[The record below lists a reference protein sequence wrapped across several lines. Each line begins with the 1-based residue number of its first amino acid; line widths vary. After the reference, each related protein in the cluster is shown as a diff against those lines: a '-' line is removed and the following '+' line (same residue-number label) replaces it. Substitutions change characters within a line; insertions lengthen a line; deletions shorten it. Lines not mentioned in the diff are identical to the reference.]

1 MKKTKRTT
9 KRKLKGE
16 GIIDWAKNAYR
27 VVRNPTQALSQ
38 MPKQVSD
45 SLKKYGDFTVREVIV
60 GRTKVLKVVQTLLN
74 AMTLG
79 NFNKEKQKY
88 GYDDIYHLY
97 AVLVLDNGVKLITER
112 NQRIVLTED
121 TNNRDNVPDKI
132 SISTNIKLNQL
143 FQNAINADGDK
154 IWRYDS
160 LSNNCQNFITSLLR
174 NSGYLTEEANTFIN
188 QKVDNLLDPTTQNI
202 AQKTT
207 DIASI
212 FENLI
217 KGGAIKKKYL
227 KGGGL
232 GDMTIDLLK
241 LVMAE
246 ETQRRAKAQRQAI
259 IDSQAKA
266 KATPLI
272 QSPTTDNTIK
282 GGRKKKLKVKEI
294 KEELKRL
301 KIRGITGK
309 TKPELLH
316 MLKNAN
322 H

>member
-1 MKKTKRTT
+1 MKKAKRTT

-45 SLKKYGDFTVREVIV
+45 SLKKYGDSTVREVIV

-79 NFNKEKQKY
+79 NFNREKQKY
-88 GYDDIYHLY
+88 GYDDIFHLY

-188 QKVDNLLDPTTQNI
+188 QKVDNLLDPTTQSI

-227 KGGGL
+227 KGGGFFDKW
-232 GDMTIDLLK
+232 GDMLK
-241 LVMAE
+241 GFNQLE
-246 ETQRRAKAQRQAI
+246 QERA
-259 IDSQAKA
+259 QAKA
-266 KATPLI
+266 KTI
-272 QSPTTDNTIK
+272 TQSPTTDNTIK

-294 KEELKRL
+294 KEELKKL
-301 KIRGITGK
+301 KVKGITGK
-309 TKPELLH
+309 TKPELLQ
-316 MLKNAN
+316 MLKNAY

>member
-45 SLKKYGDFTVREVIV
+45 SLKKYGDFTVREIIV

-74 AMTLG
+74 AITLG
-79 NFNKEKQKY
+79 NFNREKQKY
-88 GYDDIYHLY
+88 GYDDIFHLY

-174 NSGYLTEEANTFIN
+174 NSGYLTAEANTFIN

-207 DIASI
+207 DFASL
-212 FENLI
+212 FENII
-217 KGGAIKKKYL
+217 KGGA
-227 KGGGL
+227 
-232 GDMTIDLLK
+232 
-241 LVMAE
+241 V
-246 ETQRRAKAQRQAI
+246 
-259 IDSQAKA
+259 
-266 KATPLI
+266 
-272 QSPTTDNTIK
+272 
-282 GGRKKKLKVKEI
+282 RKKKPTVKEI
-294 KEELKRL
+294 KAELKRL
-301 KIRGITGK
+301 KVKGITGK
-309 TKPELLH
+309 KKPELLL

>member
-1 MKKTKRTT
+1 
-9 KRKLKGE
+9 
-16 GIIDWAKNAYR
+16 
-27 VVRNPTQALSQ
+27 

-45 SLKKYGDFTVREVIV
+45 SLKKYGDSTVREIIV

-79 NFNKEKQKY
+79 NFNREKQKY
-88 GYDDIYHLY
+88 GYDDIFHLY

-121 TNNRDNVPDKI
+121 TNNRDNVSDKI

-188 QKVDNLLDPTTQNI
+188 QKVDNLLDPITKNI

-227 KGGGL
+227 KGGGF
-232 GDMTIDLLK
+232 GDLMRDAIREMD
-241 LVMAE
+241 
-246 ETQRRAKAQRQAI
+246 QIRAQAI
-259 IDSQAKA
+259 INSQAKA
-266 KATPLI
+266 KAKPLI
-272 QSPTTDNTIK
+272 QSTTTDNTIK
-282 GGRKKKLKVKEI
+282 GGRKKELKVKEI
-294 KEELKRL
+294 KEELKKL
-301 KIRGITGK
+301 KVKGITGK
-309 TKPELLH
+309 TKPELLQ

>member
-1 MKKTKRTT
+1 MKKAKRTT

-45 SLKKYGDFTVREVIV
+45 TLKKYGDFTVREVIV
-60 GRTKVLKVVQTLLN
+60 GRTKVQKVVQTLLN

-121 TNNRDNVPDKI
+121 TNNRDNVSEKI
-132 SISTNIKLNQL
+132 SISTNIKLSQL

-207 DIASI
+207 DMASI

-232 GDMTIDLLK
+232 GDMTYDLLN
-241 LVMAE
+241 LVMKE
-246 ETQRRAKAQRQAI
+246 ERQRQAKATRQAI
-259 IDSQAKA
+259 IDSKANAK
-266 KATPLI
+266 PLI

-316 MLKNAN
+316 MLKNAY

>member
-1 MKKTKRTT
+1 MKKTKRPAT
-9 KRKLKGE
+9 KRKLKGK
-16 GIIDWAKNAYR
+16 GILDWAKNAYR

-45 SLKKYGDFTVREVIV
+45 TLKKYGDSTVREVIV

-79 NFNKEKQKY
+79 NFNREKQKY
-88 GYDDIYHLY
+88 GYDDIFHLY

-121 TNNRDNVPDKI
+121 TNNRDNVSEKI

-143 FQNAINADGDK
+143 FQNAIKADGDK

-207 DIASI
+207 DMASI
-212 FENLI
+212 LENLI

-241 LVMAE
+241 LVVKE
-246 ETQRRAKAQRQAI
+246 ETQRQAKAQRQAI
-259 IDSQAKA
+259 IDSKANAK
-266 KATPLI
+266 PLI

>member
-1 MKKTKRTT
+1 MKKAKRTT

-45 SLKKYGDFTVREVIV
+45 TLKKYGDFTVREVIV

-121 TNNRDNVPDKI
+121 TNNRDNVSDKI
-132 SISTNIKLNQL
+132 SISTNIKLSQL

-202 AQKTT
+202 AQK
-207 DIASI
+207 
-212 FENLI
+212 
-217 KGGAIKKKYL
+217 
-227 KGGGL
+227 
-232 GDMTIDLLK
+232 LLTW
-241 LVMAE
+241 L
-246 ETQRRAKAQRQAI
+246 
-259 IDSQAKA
+259 
-266 KATPLI
+266 
-272 QSPTTDNTIK
+272 QS
-282 GGRKKKLKVKEI
+282 
-294 KEELKRL
+294 L
-301 KIRGITGK
+301 KI
-309 TKPELLH
+309 LLR
-316 MLKNAN
+316 AGQ
-322 H
+322 

>member
-45 SLKKYGDFTVREVIV
+45 SLKKYGDSTVREVIV
-60 GRTKVLKVVQTLLN
+60 GRTKVQKVVQTLLN

-121 TNNRDNVPDKI
+121 TNNRDNVSEKI
-132 SISTNIKLNQL
+132 SISTNIKLSQL

-188 QKVDNLLDPTTQNI
+188 QKVDNLLDPTTQSI

-232 GDMTIDLLK
+232 FNTMKD
-241 LVMAE
+241 VMRTFNQMAQ
-246 ETQRRAKAQRQAI
+246 TQIRAQAI
-259 IDSQAKA
+259 IDSQAKEKA
-266 KATPLI
+266 KQPLI
-272 QSPTTDNTIK
+272 QSTTDNTIK

-294 KEELKRL
+294 KKS
-301 KIRGITGK
+301 
-309 TKPELLH
+309 
-316 MLKNAN
+316 
-322 H
+322 

>member
-45 SLKKYGDFTVREVIV
+45 TLKKYGEFTVREVIV

-121 TNNRDNVPDKI
+121 TNNRDNVSEKI

-202 AQKTT
+202 SQKTT

-232 GDMTIDLLK
+232 GDMTKDLLN
-241 LVMAE
+241 LVMREAS
-246 ETQRRAKAQRQAI
+246 KATRQAN
-259 IDSQAKA
+259 IDSKA
-266 KATPLI
+266 KATPLM

>member
-1 MKKTKRTT
+1 MKKTKRPAT

-45 SLKKYGDFTVREVIV
+45 SLKKYGDSTVREVIV
-60 GRTKVLKVVQTLLN
+60 GRTKVQKVVQTLLN

-88 GYDDIYHLY
+88 GYDDIYYLY

-121 TNNRDNVPDKI
+121 TNNRDNVSEKI

-188 QKVDNLLDPTTQNI
+188 QKVDNLLDPTTQSI

-217 KGGAIKKKYL
+217 KGGAIKKRYL

-232 GDMTIDLLK
+232 FSTMNGMLRTALQLEQ
-241 LVMAE
+241 A
-246 ETQRRAKAQRQAI
+246 QAKAQADAI
-259 IDSQAKA
+259 ARAKA
-266 KATPLI
+266 KADQQPLT
-272 QSPTTDNTIK
+272 QSTDSTIK

-294 KEELKRL
+294 KAELKRL
-301 KIRGITGK
+301 KVRGITGK

-316 MLKNAN
+316 MLKNAY

>member
-9 KRKLKGE
+9 KKKLKGA
-16 GIIDWAKNAYR
+16 GIFDWAKNAYN
-27 VVRNPTQALSQ
+27 VVRDPSSALSK
-38 MPKQVSD
+38 MPKQVGD
-45 SLKKYGDFTVREVIV
+45 SLKKYGDLTVREIIV
-60 GRTKVLKVVQTLLN
+60 GRTKVQKVVQVLLN

-79 NFNKEKQKY
+79 NFNREKQKY

-97 AVLVLDNGVKLITER
+97 AVLVLDNGKKLITER

-121 TNNRDNVPDKI
+121 TNNRDNVSEKI

-174 NSGYLTEEANTFIN
+174 NSGYLTAEADTFIN

-207 DIASI
+207 DMASI

-217 KGGAIKKKYL
+217 KGGAIKKRYL

-232 GDMTIDLLK
+232 FSTMSGMLRTALQLEQ
-241 LVMAE
+241 A
-246 ETQRRAKAQRQAI
+246 QAKAQADAI
-259 IDSQAKA
+259 ARAKA
-266 KATPLI
+266 KADQQPLI
-272 QSPTTDNTIK
+272 QSTTDNTIK

-301 KIRGITGK
+301 KVKGITGK
-309 TKPELLH
+309 TKPELLQ
-316 MLKNAN
+316 MLKHAYD
-322 H
+322 